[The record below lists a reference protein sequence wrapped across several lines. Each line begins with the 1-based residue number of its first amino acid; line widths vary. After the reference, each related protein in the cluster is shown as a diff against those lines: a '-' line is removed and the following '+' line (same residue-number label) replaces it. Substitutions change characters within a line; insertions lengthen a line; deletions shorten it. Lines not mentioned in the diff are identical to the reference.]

1 VIRINRAYAITVSNR
16 KAQTAPVSSEKSHKP
31 ASQEGNNSCLSK
43 CAQQPRRE
51 PMPMPPQTLM
61 PSCIG
66 VTSGIKSYSYIIISC
81 WQHKRRTSLGK
92 RENDFVGE
100 FIRHRAEESTA
111 IYRGVKTKIPIIGAF
126 KGS

>member
-1 VIRINRAYAITVSNR
+1 MRA
-16 KAQTAPVSSEKSHKP
+16 
-31 ASQEGNNSCLSK
+31 AS
-43 CAQQPRRE
+43 ARE
-51 PMPMPPQTLM
+51 PMAMPSQTLM
-61 PSCIG
+61 PRCIG

-81 WQHKRRTSLGK
+81 WQRKRRTSRS
-92 RENDFVGE
+92 REKGERLGE